1 MNKGELMAMVYTEAE
16 LRNVDSA
23 IPIEYWNIIDTSIH
37 VMDYNNNGPF
47 GKLVNLMDR
56 LKEQNKILQPCGK

>member
-1 MNKGELMAMVYTEAE
+1 MNKGELMALCYTQQE

-47 GKLVNLMDR
+47 GKLVNLLDR
-56 LKEQNKILQPCGK
+56 LKEQNKEVKLCGK